1 VNELK
6 LYQES
11 KIPWVIVLMHRHLP
25 ADRFSKTLESIRQ
38 EATKEELDAARP
50 LWEVGK

>member
-1 VNELK
+1 MSELK

-25 ADRFSKTLESIRQ
+25 ADRFSKTLESVRQ
-38 EATKEELDAARP
+38 ESTKEEKDAARP
-50 LWEVGK
+50 LWEEWK